1 MGGMGGFSILRLISI
16 KMSRGAVSIRYSIR
30 MEEVSPDPLEADV
43 VAAQLLGMRL
53 ELTGFV
59 RALVRD
65 VHSADDIF
73 QETCVKAVREAGTR
87 GFCGS
92 EHVRRWAF
100 VTAKHAAV
108 DLLRHRSRKH
118 SEVALSEDLLE
129 MLANEQAA
137 VEVTQSCTSS
147 GSALR
152 ALGRCLEGLTPRSR
166 TVLSLRYG
174 EELSGIEVAKR
185 LDRKVDS
192 IYKSLARIY
201 SQLRVCIRQRLL
213 EEDA

>member
-1 MGGMGGFSILRLISI
+1 
-16 KMSRGAVSIRYSIR
+16 
-30 MEEVSPDPLEADV
+30 MEEVSSEHLASDV

-59 RALVRD
+59 RAMVRD

-87 GFCGS
+87 GFSGV

-118 SEVALSEDLLE
+118 GEVALSEELLE
-129 MLANEQAA
+129 LLANEQA
-137 VEVTQSCTSS
+137 ESPQSCASS
-147 GSALR
+147 GNALR

-166 TVLSLRYG
+166 KVLALRYG

-201 SQLRVCIRQRLL
+201 AQLRVCIRQRLL
-213 EEDA
+213 EEEA